1 MPFDDEKLRL
11 ETRLLGLLQQAL
23 QERNRDEIVASTL
36 ALGDLYLSGDLYE
49 KAEEYF
55 RKLGEEPVASLARPD
70 EKAKAYL
77 SLASVMMRRGHL
89 TLAREGLKKA
99 RDTQVGGGNG
109 THLEARRLH
118 CELEMH
124 AGHYREVVD
133 AIESTLSSESPEK
146 LGDLRVDF
154 MTLEGRARRLMGRN
168 RQAARLLEKALDA
181 AQKNGYEAGA
191 GAAHGELGRLQ
202 TVLGKFKAAQ
212 DHLEAALKSDEGMAS
227 QRRLNADRRRMA
239 LLQIRMGRWKDA
251 ETLADQSFQSS
262 REIGNLEGRIA
273 AQLVR
278 STLRRLRGSYDDA
291 YDCALDA
298 MEGARSAGFLRRQV
312 QGMLALAQLAF
323 DRGQARE
330 SMDLLREAEALY
342 GRLAPESSVMLQ
354 AHVLTGR
361 VHDLQGETTEAFD
374 RLMRAHSIARET
386 ASDVERHI
394 VDSFLGDH
402 FRCRGEEEKAA
413 ELLTRAARGLGE
425 LGAKFDIARAR
436 LSLAKLLADARM
448 ARTLEER
455 QREMKLARSNL
466 FEARRLFELMGA
478 NPRLAECIEL
488 EQRLAPEKQAPASE
502 SGPA

>member
-109 THLEARRLH
+109 THLGARRLH

-168 RQAARLLEKALDA
+168 RQAARLLEKALDV
-181 AQKNGYEAGA
+181 AQK
-191 GAAHGELGRLQ
+191 H
-202 TVLGKFKAAQ
+202 
-212 DHLEAALKSDEGMAS
+212 
-227 QRRLNADRRRMA
+227 
-239 LLQIRMGRWKDA
+239 
-251 ETLADQSFQSS
+251 
-262 REIGNLEGRIA
+262 EIGR
-273 AQLVR
+273 
-278 STLRRLRGSYDDA
+278 
-291 YDCALDA
+291 
-298 MEGARSAGFLRRQV
+298 
-312 QGMLALAQLAF
+312 
-323 DRGQARE
+323 
-330 SMDLLREAEALY
+330 
-342 GRLAPESSVMLQ
+342 
-354 AHVLTGR
+354 AHV
-361 VHDLQGETTEAFD
+361 
-374 RLMRAHSIARET
+374 
-386 ASDVERHI
+386 
-394 VDSFLGDH
+394 
-402 FRCRGEEEKAA
+402 
-413 ELLTRAARGLGE
+413 
-425 LGAKFDIARAR
+425 
-436 LSLAKLLADARM
+436 
-448 ARTLEER
+448 
-455 QREMKLARSNL
+455 
-466 FEARRLFELMGA
+466 
-478 NPRLAECIEL
+478 
-488 EQRLAPEKQAPASE
+488 
-502 SGPA
+502 